1 LGTLGSLRGVNGWY
15 SASCV
20 VNGDDSLPGATDDR
34 AAVMTPLV
42 PLTDE
47 VIPYRVTIMPAYL

>member
-1 LGTLGSLRGVNGWY
+1 
-15 SASCV
+15 V
-20 VNGDDSLPGATDDR
+20 VNGDNATPGAPDDR